1 MKYTHGVISGDGSLP
16 ADALDG
22 WVSSTGSECVT
33 DGIAIATGS
42 QSCHVASNADT
53 AADGTVHCWLL
64 GDVYGYDAED
74 VGRSGAYQARPATV
88 DPAQYCL
95 SLYNQDGDR
104 FVRGLNGNF
113 TLLLYDRA
121 KHRLTVCTDRF
132 GTVPLYWTRTDEGTI
147 AFSTNIQLL
156 AVHPAVETA
165 FDPGFL
171 HEYLAFR
178 CTFGIYTPLEGI
190 ETLPPGTSTT
200 ISFADGTCSSE
211 QYWQPQHRPRDESF
225 EWFVDE
231 FADRFQTIMDEWTH
245 DDREYGVLLSGGGDS
260 RLVLA
265 CLEDATAFHMN
276 DWMNREARTA
286 ERVALEADASYLHLE
301 RGLQYRIDALE
312 RNRWAGSF
320 NGWFSQPYTSG
331 VRTEITDEVDGLLS
345 GLYADSLFGDY
356 SIPSPTVPLGPV
368 GSVTAPIERPVESID
383 EYIDLLLER
392 AHDGLEMPT
401 ELRAVLESNIT
412 RDGDRIVHHGVTYD
426 SLDELVYYG
435 SCYPLSNDDD
445 MRFRTDLRR
454 MLPSRSPF
462 LDNRL
467 IDLSLSMPVRYR
479 LRRNI
484 VHQAVERLSPELA
497 AIPHA
502 STGVSLSRPFP
513 VEYVGKHALEF
524 WQKRVTNRTPPKPY
538 LTHGPWLDDAE
549 LLRSSEFP
557 TDLFDRHADLA
568 DALPGPDADSIRRLY
583 RRHCRGENRIG
594 ELYTLL
600 TVLTMPV
607 TEHVLADDL
616 PIRMESDDEQRDE
629 DTVGDSADSL
639 SDFRLTNS
647 AFAADD

>member
-1 MKYTHGVISGDGSLP
+1 MKYTHGVISVDGSLP
-16 ADALDG
+16 ADALDD
-22 WVSSTGSECVT
+22 WVPAGGVEYTA
-33 DGIAIATGS
+33 DDIAIATGS
-42 QSCHVASNADT
+42 QSCHAASNTSVTDDEA
-53 AADGTVHCWLL
+53 VRCWLL
-64 GDVYGYDAED
+64 GDVYGYDPAG
-74 VGRSGAYQARPATV
+74 VGRSGSHQARPPNV
-88 DPAQYCL
+88 DPARYCL
-95 SLYNQDGDR
+95 SLYEREGER

-113 TLLLYDRA
+113 TLLLYDQSQR
-121 KHRLTVCTDRF
+121 RLILCTDRF

-147 AFSTNIQLL
+147 AFSTNIQFLP
-156 AVHPAVETA
+156 AHPAVETA

-178 CTFGIYTPLEGI
+178 CTFGIHTPLEGI

-200 ISFADGTCSSE
+200 ISFANGTRSAE
-211 QYWQPQHRPRDESF
+211 QYWRPQYRPRDEPF

-231 FADRFQTIMDEWTH
+231 FADRFRTIMDEWTR

-276 DWMNREARTA
+276 DWMNREAQIA
-286 ERVALEADASYLHLE
+286 ERVALEADASFVQLE

-331 VRTEITDEVDGLLS
+331 MQTEITDRVDGLLS

-356 SIPSPTVPLGPV
+356 SIPSPTVSLGPL
-368 GSVTAPIERPVESID
+368 GSVTAPIKRPVESID

-401 ELRAVLESNIT
+401 DLRSVLESNIT
-412 RDGDRIVHHGVTYD
+412 RDGDRIVHHGVTYE
-426 SLDELVYYG
+426 SIDELVYYG
-435 SCYPLSNDDD
+435 TCYPLSNDDD

-454 MLPSRSPF
+454 MLPYRSPF

-467 IDLSLSMPVRYR
+467 IELSLSMPARYR

-484 VHQAVERLSPELA
+484 VGQAVERLSPELA

-513 VEYVGKHALEF
+513 VEYAGKHALEF
-524 WQKRVTNRTPPKPY
+524 WQKHLTNRTPPKPY
-538 LTHGPWLDDAE
+538 LTNGPWLDDAE
-549 LLRSSEFP
+549 LLRSNEFP
-557 TDLFDRHADLA
+557 AELFDQHADLA
-568 DALPGPDADSIRRLY
+568 DALPGLDADSIRGMY
-583 RRHCRGENRIG
+583 RRHCRGENYVG

-607 TEHVLADDL
+607 TEHVLADNL
-616 PIRMESDDEQRDE
+616 SHP
-629 DTVGDSADSL
+629 SAVEPTLRRSK
-639 SDFRLTNS
+639 RG
-647 AFAADD
+647 